1 MNYNHGGDIYG
12 NKVKLDYSVNIN
24 PLGMP
29 EKAKEAAKRGV
40 ELCTGYPD
48 WDQRELRESLSK
60 YLDVP
65 ERNLLFGNGAADL
78 IYRLMQVIRPE
89 KVLIPAPSFFEYSEA
104 ALRSGSEVQKFIL
117 YEKDSFCFTDEALE
131 KFINQI
137 ENMAAGSAV
146 FLCNPN
152 NPDGGMIPK
161 TMLLCIY
168 EVCENNSIWL
178 IVDECFLPFS
188 SREEEYSMVPEIRK
202 RSKKKDLTERNRNT
216 KKSFSNTA
224 ECSMGSESRSQSRIV
239 YNEKSRAKYSGFDAE
254 NDIWRNLIVLRAF
267 TKIYGMPGLRL
278 GYLVTENQEL
288 ISKIRENM
296 SPWEINTPA
305 QMAGVAALSDGEYL
319 RETRQIIKEERKFL
333 IDEIL
338 RNGLAE
344 KIYNIESEA
353 NFILFRV
360 SQDFTD
366 LKEKLIEK
374 GILIRSC
381 GDFSGLDRRFFRICV
396 RKHDENAE
404 LIETWKNMKKQM
416 GES

>member
-1 MNYNHGGDIYG
+1 MEYHHGGDIYEK
-12 NKVKLDYSVNIN
+12 NIRLDFSININ

-29 EKAKEAAKRGV
+29 GGARDAAIKGV
-40 ELCTGYPD
+40 ELSTFYPD
-48 WDQRELRESLSK
+48 WDQRELRKAVSEHIGI
-60 YLDVP
+60 DG
-65 ERNLLFGNGAADL
+65 ENLLFGNGAADL

-89 KVLIPAPSFFEYSEA
+89 KVMVPAPSFSEYGKA
-104 ALRSGSEVQKFIL
+104 AIMSGSEVQEFFL
-117 YEKDSFCFTDEALE
+117 YEKDSFSFNDETLE
-131 KFINQI
+131 KFIDQI

-161 TMLLCIY
+161 KMLLRIY
-168 EVCENNSIWL
+168 EVCKKNSIWI

-216 KKSFSNTA
+216 AKSFSNTA
-224 ECSMGSESRSQSRIV
+224 ECSMGSELRSQSRIV
-239 YNEKSRAKYSGFDAE
+239 NNEKNRAKYSGFDAE

-288 ISKIRENM
+288 ISRIRETM
-296 SPWEINTPA
+296 TPWEINTPA
-305 QMAGVAALSDGEYL
+305 QMAGVAALSDGDYL
-319 RETRQIIKEERKFL
+319 KETRRMIKEEREFL

-360 SQDFTD
+360 SQDGAD

-404 LIETWKNMKKQM
+404 LIETWKNMKM
-416 GES
+416 